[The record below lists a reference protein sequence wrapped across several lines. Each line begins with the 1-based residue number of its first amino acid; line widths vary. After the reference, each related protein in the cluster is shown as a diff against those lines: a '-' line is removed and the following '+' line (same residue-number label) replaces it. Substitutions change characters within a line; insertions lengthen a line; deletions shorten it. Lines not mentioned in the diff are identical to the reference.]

1 MTATLEAP
9 SAPREAMSDY
19 EIERGKPMP
28 SKNHAW
34 IQANLIV
41 AIHQSRDYRPG
52 SEMTLDIGLGHPVTP
67 DISVHPR
74 QEMELWNDEIRVTDP
89 PVTAVEIV
97 SPSQTSAEM
106 IKKVH
111 AYLAHGVK
119 TCWLVDPSLR
129 QIIIYNA
136 DGTRK
141 IFEEGLVTDPV
152 TGITADMA
160 AVFS

>member
-1 MTATLEAP
+1 
-9 SAPREAMSDY
+9 
-19 EIERGKPMP
+19 
-28 SKNHAW
+28 
-34 IQANLIV
+34 
-41 AIHQSRDYRPG
+41 
-52 SEMTLDIGLGHPVTP
+52 
-67 DISVHPR
+67 
-74 QEMELWNDEIRVTDP
+74 MELWNDELHVTDP

-97 SPSQTSAEM
+97 SPSQTSSET

-119 TCWLVDPSLR
+119 TCWLVDPSLH

-152 TGITADMA
+152 TGITADMT

>member
-74 QEMELWNDEIRVTDP
+74 QEMELWNDEIRVTDIQP
-89 PVTAVEIV
+89 DQRDNMVPRVRGQR
-97 SPSQTSAEM
+97 PM
-106 IKKVH
+106 IW
-111 AYLAHGVK
+111 AFL
-119 TCWLVDPSLR
+119 DSER
-129 QIIIYNA
+129 E
-136 DGTRK
+136 D
-141 IFEEGLVTDPV
+141 
-152 TGITADMA
+152 
-160 AVFS
+160 